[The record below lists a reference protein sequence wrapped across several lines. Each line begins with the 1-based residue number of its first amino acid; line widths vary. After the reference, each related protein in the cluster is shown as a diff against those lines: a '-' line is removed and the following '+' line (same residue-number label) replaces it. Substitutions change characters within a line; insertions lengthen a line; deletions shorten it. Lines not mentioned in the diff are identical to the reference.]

1 MLIIFTHG
9 TGHDRYTGTG
19 VSSHTASP
27 SRLGNMARTVVL
39 VMTLISVSVLL
50 LLAGNQRP
58 TTTFRDYRPAAS
70 EIWATA
76 AVAVSSAGDSL

>member
-1 MLIIFTHG
+1 M
-9 TGHDRYTGTG
+9 
-19 VSSHTASP
+19 
-27 SRLGNMARTVVL
+27 L

-76 AVAVSSAGDSL
+76 AVAVSSAGDTLTEAAAGAVSAASEAAQAAVDAASSAFTMASEHALFV

>member
-1 MLIIFTHG
+1 
-9 TGHDRYTGTG
+9 
-19 VSSHTASP
+19 
-27 SRLGNMARTVVL
+27 MARTVVL

-76 AVAVSSAGDSL
+76 AVAVSSAGDTL